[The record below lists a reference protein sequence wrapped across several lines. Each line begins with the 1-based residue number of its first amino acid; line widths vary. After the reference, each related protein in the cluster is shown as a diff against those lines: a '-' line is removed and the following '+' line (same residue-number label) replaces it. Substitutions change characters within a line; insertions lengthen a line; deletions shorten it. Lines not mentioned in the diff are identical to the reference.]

1 MARKREALSAE
12 QTRAAVLLAAGQSE
26 QEVSA
31 AVGAS
36 PEALA
41 EWRQSAEF
49 EATMNQARRRQWD
62 QSQDEIRALVPKAIE
77 VLRQDMETGDDLRLR
92 QNAAV
97 HILRAVGLYGDVGQ
111 PRGPTSATA
120 VENRRTY
127 RDLLGGV

>member
-49 EATMNQARRRQWD
+49 EATMNRARCQLWEHC
-62 QSQDEIRALVPKAIE
+62 QDEIRALVPKAVE
-77 VLRQDMETGDDLRLR
+77 VLRQDLASGDDVRLR

-111 PRGPTSATA
+111 PRGPISAA
-120 VENRRTY
+120 GVKDRRVF